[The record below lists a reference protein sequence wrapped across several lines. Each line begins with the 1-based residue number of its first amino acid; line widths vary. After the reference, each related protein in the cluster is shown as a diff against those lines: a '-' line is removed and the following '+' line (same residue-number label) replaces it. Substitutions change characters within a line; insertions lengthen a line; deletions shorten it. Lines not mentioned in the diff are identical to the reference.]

1 MTQEVIGI
9 NIAASGFQYVKRKID
24 GLHKTQTVEKVHNGN
39 KSIFYI
45 GSTLHITTL
54 YEGCI
59 RVNGLGNLTY
69 EGEKKLCLVRE
80 TKGTK
85 DMNKVRPDERDK
97 IRCGVKH
104 FEALGVDYDYAV
116 SGDEV

>member
-9 NIAASGFQYVKRKID
+9 NIAASRFQYVKRKID

-85 DMNKVRPDERDK
+85 DM
-97 IRCGVKH
+97 
-104 FEALGVDYDYAV
+104 LGVNLCDV
-116 SGDEV
+116 LFVVRISHHQRCLWSMFSPSR